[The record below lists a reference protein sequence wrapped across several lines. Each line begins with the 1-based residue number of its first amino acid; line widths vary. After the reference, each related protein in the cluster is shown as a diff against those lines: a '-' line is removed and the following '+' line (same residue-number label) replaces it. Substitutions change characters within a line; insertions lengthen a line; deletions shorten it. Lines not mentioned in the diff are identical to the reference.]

1 MPILQAPAGVL
12 RTGQLG
18 CLGGIMAAY
27 TCSVCEYCHDEAK
40 SGQQW
45 EDLPDDWVCP
55 VCDSPKSYFSKE
67 DQPEPTQAPTGEP
80 KKKEADALSPID
92 LQKTMAEAEPHFS
105 DIHEMANSSRTMD
118 EPMRTKASVISWDE
132 ILIKGAQLSRIPLN
146 HDEPI
151 NTRTV
156 IGPRARKP
164 LVIETPIYISHMS
177 FGALSKEAK
186 TALAKGSAA
195 LKTIICSGEGG
206 ILPEEF
212 AAAYRYI
219 FEYVPNQ
226 YSVSEENLKKVDA
239 IEIKIG
245 QSAKPG
251 LGGHL
256 PGNKVTSEIA
266 RIRGFKE
273 GEEIISPSHFK
284 DIRSKEDL
292 KQRVDWLRE
301 TSEGR
306 PIGIKLAAGA
316 IEEDLEVAVYAEP
329 DFITIDGRGGA
340 TGSAPKYVKDSTS
353 IPTLFALYR
362 TRKYLDEHA
371 VTDISI
377 TITGGLRISSDFAK
391 ALALGA
397 DAVAI
402 STSALI
408 AIGCQQYR
416 VCNTGKC
423 PMGIATQDA
432 DLRRRLD
439 IDQAAKKLGNFLR
452 VSTEELKHFARLT
465 GNNNVHGLAVTDLCT
480 TNSEISNYTAIAHV

>member
-1 MPILQAPAGVL
+1 
-12 RTGQLG
+12 
-18 CLGGIMAAY
+18 MAKY
-27 TCSVCEYCHDEAK
+27 ICSVCEYVHDEEK
-40 SGQQW
+40 TGQMRD
-45 EDLPDDWVCP
+45 DLPDDWVCP
-55 VCDSPKSYFSKE
+55 VCESPKSYFSKMDE
-67 DQPEPTQAPTGEP
+67 AEAAPEPQDDQVA
-80 KKKEADALSPID
+80 KEADTSAPIVPID
-92 LQKTMAEAEPHFS
+92 LQKTMAEAEPYFA
-105 DIHEMANSSRTMD
+105 DIQEIARSSLTMD
-118 EPMRTKASVISWDE
+118 EPMRTKEPVISWDE
-132 ILIKGAQLSRIPLN
+132 ILIKGAQLAKIPLN
-146 HDEPI
+146 HDEPV
-151 NTRTV
+151 NTKTV
-156 IGPRARKP
+156 IGPKAAKP

-195 LKTIICSGEGG
+195 LKTLICSGEGG

-212 AAAYRYI
+212 DAAYRYI

-226 YSVSEENLKKVDA
+226 YSVTEENLKKVHA

-256 PGNKVTSEIA
+256 PGKKVTSEIA

-273 GEEIISPSHFK
+273 GEDVISPSHFK
-284 DIRSKEDL
+284 DIRTREDL
-292 KQRVDWLRE
+292 KNRVDWLRE
-301 TSEGR
+301 TSAGR
-306 PIGIKLAAGA
+306 PIGIKLAAGD
-316 IEEDLEVAVYAEP
+316 IEADLEFAVYAGP
-329 DFITIDGRGGA
+329 DFITIDGRAGA
-340 TGSAPKYVKDSTS
+340 TGSAPKFVKASTS
-353 IPTLFALYR
+353 IPTLFAIYR
-362 TRKYLDEHA
+362 ARKFLDENDT
-371 VTDISI
+371 TDISL

-423 PMGIATQDA
+423 PIGIATQDP

-439 IDQAAKKLGNFLR
+439 IDQAANNLENFLR
-452 VSTEELKHFARLT
+452 VSTEELKDFARLT
-465 GNNNVHGLAVTDLCT
+465 GNNDVHGLAISDLCT
-480 TNSEISNYTAIAHV
+480 TNCEISNFTAIAHV